1 MAVQKPYE
9 TFYLSENVRD
19 DVRLEI
25 SAISL
30 CDNGCC
36 NACDITL
43 TDAST

>member
-25 SAISL
+25 SAIYH
-30 CDNGCC
+30 C
-36 NACDITL
+36 AITVAAMHVTL
-43 TDAST
+43 L